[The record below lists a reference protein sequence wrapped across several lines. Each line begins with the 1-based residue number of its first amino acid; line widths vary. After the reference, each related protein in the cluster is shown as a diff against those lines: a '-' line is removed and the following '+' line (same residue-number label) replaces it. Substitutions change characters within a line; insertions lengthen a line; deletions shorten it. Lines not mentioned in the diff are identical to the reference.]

1 MCGSYLTQP
10 ISGKSSLI
18 LALLNSLDHTGKILI
33 DGVNI
38 KKVPIEF
45 LRNRITTI
53 PQDGVELDASVRL
66 NLDPYDDP
74 NSSHRLA
81 DETLQENLTTVG
93 LWNMVEQRG
102 GLDAPLSKMSFSPGQ
117 KQLLCLGR
125 AILCREYKQSRIVLI
140 DEATSSVD
148 IETDKRIQA
157 VLANEFAGATV
168 ISITHRHHGVE
179 HSDTVLEMRGGRV
192 THSLDR
198 KTKVVRKLV

>member
-1 MCGSYLTQP
+1 MAACLIQL

-18 LALLNSLDHTGKILI
+18 LSLLNLLNHTGKILI
-33 DGVNI
+33 DGTNI
-38 KKVPIEF
+38 KRVPVDF
-45 LRNRITTI
+45 LRDRITTV

-74 NSSHRLA
+74 DSSNRLA

-93 LWNMVEQRG
+93 LWDVVKQRV
-102 GLDAPLSKMSFSPGQ
+102 GLDVPLSKMSFSPGQ

-148 IETDKRIQA
+148 VETDKRIQA
-157 VLANEFAGATV
+157 VIAKEFGAATV

-179 HSDTVLEMRGGRV
+179 HSDTVLEMRDGRV